1 MWLCRSNGRP
11 IRLWTILVSFQ
22 PTTDWDMSKK
32 ISSPFLPPGMKPFHL
47 IVWWN
52 IHLQRLK
59 CAPVQG
65 NEKKLSLIRNL
76 YLHKHWLY
84 YAVYGTTCSLM
95 MVQRGKKQNT
105 SLLKDVQQIWC
116 LKEPNLICPSGRN
129 LITQRQCLLYL
140 PIYLLLTG
148 LCDCLNDTC
157 IDSHFIYISTLLQRV
172 IIAFQL
178 R

>member
-1 MWLCRSNGRP
+1 MDLQSDYEPSLCPFNLQQTETCPRKSAHHFCR
-11 IRLWTILVSFQ
+11 RVW
-22 PTTDWDMSKK
+22 
-32 ISSPFLPPGMKPFHL
+32 SPFILLSDEIYTFKGSSAPQFKEMKRNFL
-47 IVWWN
+47 LLGICISTNTGYIMLYIVLHVLWWWY
-52 IHLQRLK
+52 K
-59 CAPVQG
+59 
-65 NEKKLSLIRNL
+65 
-76 YLHKHWLY
+76 
-84 YAVYGTTCSLM
+84 
-95 MVQRGKKQNT
+95 RGKKQNT
-105 SLLKDVQQIWC
+105 SLLKDVQRIWC